1 VYGSAQS
8 HLSLPLF
15 PFDLPLVASMAAGA
29 VELFMKTSLSICL
42 FFSLTIVYTYQG
54 KTPCSNRVQWLSVE
68 EVMDWTSALI
78 GLIIGFVVGLAVALL
93 FRFVHRKT
101 AKQLAE
107 ELLLE
112 TETQKKADMDAV
124 IENIKQSFGNLS
136 LEALS
141 RSTEEFLK
149 LAKTRLESEREIG
162 SKELDAKKGL
172 IDQQLKQMTSKLE
185 DVSRVMSELEKDRVK
200 KFGELA
206 SQLTIANQQSAALM
220 QTTNLLREALA
231 STKARGQWGERM
243 AEDVLRLAGLIE
255 DVNYFKQKS
264 IDEARSRPDFTF
276 LLPRDLKLNMDV
288 KFPLDNYVRFLETDT
303 DTEKARFRNDFLR
316 DVKNRVKEVT
326 SREYIN
332 PEQNTVDYVLLFIPN
347 EQIYSFIHE
356 QDSSIL
362 DEGIKNR
369 VIFCSP
375 ITLFAVLAVIRQA
388 VDNFALEKT
397 SNEILSLLG
406 SFKNQWNEFL
416 KKMDLLGKRIGD
428 AQKEYEA
435 LTTTRRR
442 QLERPLNKIDDLR
455 TQRGLPIR
463 SFEDQ

>member
-1 VYGSAQS
+1 M
-8 HLSLPLF
+8 
-15 PFDLPLVASMAAGA
+15 D
-29 VELFMKTSLSICL
+29 
-42 FFSLTIVYTYQG
+42 
-54 KTPCSNRVQWLSVE
+54 WLS
-68 EVMDWTSALI
+68 TLI
-78 GLIIGFVVGLAVALL
+78 GLIIGFGLGLVAALL
-93 FRFVHRKT
+93 LRFIQGKT
-101 AKQLAE
+101 AKELAE
-107 ELLLE
+107 ELFHE
-112 TETQKKADMDAV
+112 TEAHKKADLDTIV
-124 IENIKQSFGNLS
+124 ENIKASFGSLS

-141 RSTEEFLK
+141 KSTEEFLK

-162 SKELDAKKGL
+162 FKELDAKKGL
-172 IDQQLKQMTSKLE
+172 IDQQLHQMTSKLA
-185 DVSRVMSELEKDRVK
+185 DVSKLMKELEKDRVE

-206 SQLTIANQQSAALM
+206 SQLKTATQQSAVLM

-243 AEDVLRLAGLIE
+243 AEDVLRLAGFIE
-255 DVNYFKQKS
+255 NVNYLKQKT
-264 IDEARSRPDFTF
+264 IDGAGSRPDFTF
-276 LLPRDLKLNMDV
+276 ILPKDLRLNMDV
-288 KFPLDNYVRFLETDT
+288 KFPLDNYLRFLETNLEL
-303 DTEKARFRNDFLR
+303 EKVKFRNDFLR
-316 DVKNRVKEVT
+316 DVKARVKEVT
-326 SREYIN
+326 TREYIN

-397 SNEILSLLG
+397 SNEVLSLLG
-406 SFKNQWNEFL
+406 LFKNQWGEFL
-416 KKMDLLGKRIGD
+416 KKLDLLGKRIED
-428 AQKEYEA
+428 TQKEYEL

-455 TQRGLPIR
+455 SQRGLPV
-463 SFEDQ
+463 STYEDE

>member
-1 VYGSAQS
+1 
-8 HLSLPLF
+8 
-15 PFDLPLVASMAAGA
+15 
-29 VELFMKTSLSICL
+29 
-42 FFSLTIVYTYQG
+42 
-54 KTPCSNRVQWLSVE
+54 
-68 EVMDWTSALI
+68 MDWTSALI
-78 GLIIGFVVGLAVALL
+78 GLIIGFGVGLVVALL

-141 RSTEEFLK
+141 KSTEEFLK

-185 DVSRVMSELEKDRVK
+185 DVSRVMGELEKDRVK

-243 AEDVLRLAGLIE
+243 AEDVLRLAGFIE

-288 KFPLDNYVRFLETDT
+288 KFPLDNYIRFLETNT

-356 QDSSIL
+356 QDSSIM

-375 ITLFAVLAVIRQA
+375 ITLFAVLAVVRQA

-416 KKMDLLGKRIGD
+416 KKMDLLGKRIAD

-463 SFEDQ
+463 SLEDQ